1 VVQIEP
7 IPIKTK
13 LIFYK
18 TKLLVIVFYLMELS
32 MGQSDKATLGGGC
45 FWCVEAV
52 FQRINGVTEVK
63 PGYAGGHIKNPT
75 YKEIC
80 TGTTGHAEVAQLKY
94 DSSIVSYEEILNI
107 FWQAH
112 DPTTLNRQGN
122 DRGTQYRSVIF
133 YHDEIQNQVALNSLK
148 NAEKA
153 GIWPD
158 PIVTEI
164 VKINNYSD
172 AEDYHKNYYNDNKNQ
187 PYCVFII
194 KPKLDKLEKLGI
206 ID

>member
-1 VVQIEP
+1 
-7 IPIKTK
+7 
-13 LIFYK
+13 
-18 TKLLVIVFYLMELS
+18 
-32 MGQSDKATLGGGC
+32 MGQSNIATLGGGC

-52 FQRINGVTEVK
+52 FQRIDGVIEVK

-94 DSSIVSYEEILNI
+94 DSTIVSYEDILNI

-122 DRGTQYRSVIF
+122 DKGTQYRSVIF
-133 YHDEIQNQVALNSLK
+133 YHDEIQNEIAKSLLK
-148 NAEKA
+148 KIEKL
-153 GIWPD
+153 GVWPD

-164 VKINNYSD
+164 TEINNYSD
-172 AEDYHKNYYNDNKNQ
+172 AEDYHKNYYNDNQNQ
-187 PYCVFII
+187 PYCVFVFLKILKII
-194 KPKLDKLEKLGI
+194 
-206 ID
+206 

>member
-1 VVQIEP
+1 
-7 IPIKTK
+7 
-13 LIFYK
+13 
-18 TKLLVIVFYLMELS
+18 MEFS
-32 MGQSDKATLGGGC
+32 MGQSNIATLGGGC

-52 FQRINGVTEVK
+52 FQRIDGVIEVK

-94 DSSIVSYEEILNI
+94 DSTIVSYEDILNI

-122 DRGTQYRSVIF
+122 DKGTQYRSVIF
-133 YHDEIQNQVALNSLK
+133 YHDEIQNEIAKSLLK
-148 NAEKA
+148 KIEKL
-153 GIWPD
+153 GVWPD

-164 VKINNYSD
+164 TEINNYSD
-172 AEDYHKNYYNDNKNQ
+172 AEDYHKNYYNDNQNQ
-187 PYCVFII
+187 PYCLFVI